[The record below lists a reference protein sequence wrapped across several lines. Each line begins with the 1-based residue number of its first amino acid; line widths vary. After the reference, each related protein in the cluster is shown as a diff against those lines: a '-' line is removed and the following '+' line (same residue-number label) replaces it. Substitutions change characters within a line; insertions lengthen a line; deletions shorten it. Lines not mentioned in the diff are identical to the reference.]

1 LAWVTAVSSAPART
15 APPPIGNAPPSP
27 AGPIDDSRLAEL
39 RPPPEVPLARSRQI
53 LAFSAREIEF
63 VFRWR
68 RELGEVF
75 RFHGIIP
82 GSPTITSHPDHARSL
97 FTANPKLVPSL
108 TAESPL
114 LPIVGANSVL
124 TANGARHLRQRKL
137 LLPPFH
143 GEAIQRYMASITDIA
158 EREIDGW
165 PVGRPVSLAP
175 KMQAITLDVITSGI
189 LGISGRPQPGTPE
202 HGLVETIKRLTRLST
217 TPLAKL
223 AEFRNLGHREA
234 VGLQR
239 RALAVI
245 NRHTYGLI
253 ERRRADPDLDGRE
266 DILSLIMRAQTED
279 GEALSDHEV
288 RDELLTLIL
297 AGFETT
303 ANSLAWSWERLV
315 RGPDAYAALRE
326 GVRSDEDA
334 DGHVERVILET
345 MRNRPVIPAV
355 GRRVQAPW
363 QLGDYGVPAGRPI
376 TVSVLL
382 VHHREDVYPDPFAYR
397 PDRWLA
403 RSGPSQDESADDS
416 PGRSVAKQPDDPGD
430 DQEGEAGR
438 RTVVK
443 QPDDPG
449 DDQKG
454 EAGRRTVV
462 KPGSY
467 EWIPFGGGTRRC
479 LGAALAMAEQRVV
492 LRAMARR
499 LDLAAVD
506 PEPER
511 AQHRNVT
518 MIPARGAR
526 VIIRAR
532 RS

>member
-1 LAWVTAVSSAPART
+1 VTAVSSASAST
-15 APPPIGNAPPSP
+15 APPLIGRASASP
-27 AGPIDDSRLAEL
+27 AGPLDERELGEL
-39 RPPPEVPLARSRQI
+39 RPPPEVPLARMQQV

-68 RELGEVF
+68 RVLGEVF
-75 RFHGIIP
+75 RFQGIIP
-82 GSPTITSHPDHARSL
+82 GGPTITSHPDHVRSL
-97 FTANPKLVPSL
+97 FTANPALVPSL

-114 LPIVGANSVL
+114 LPIVGPNSVL
-124 TANGARHLRQRKL
+124 TANGPRHLRQRKL

-143 GEAIQRYMASITDIA
+143 GAAIQRYMASITDIA
-158 EREIDGW
+158 EREIDSW
-165 PVGRPVSLAP
+165 PVGRPLALAP
-175 KMQAITLDVITSGI
+175 KMQAITLDVIASGI
-189 LGISGRPQPGTPE
+189 LGISGRPKPGTPE
-202 HGLVETIKRLTRLST
+202 RGLVETIKRLTRLST
-217 TPLAKL
+217 TRLAKL

-239 RALAVI
+239 RALSVI
-245 NRHTYGLI
+245 DRHTYALI
-253 ERRRADPDLDGRE
+253 SERRGAADLEERG
-266 DILSLIMRAQTED
+266 DILSMIMRAQTED

-315 RGPDAYAALRE
+315 RNPPAYDALRD
-326 GVRSDEDA
+326 GVRNERDA
-334 DGHVERVILET
+334 EGHVERVILET

-363 QLGDYGVPAGRPI
+363 RLGDFGVPAGRPI
-376 TVSVLL
+376 TVSILL

-397 PDRWLA
+397 PDRWLQ
-403 RSGPSQDESADDS
+403 RDTGEPDDS
-416 PGRSVAKQPDDPGD
+416 
-430 DQEGEAGR
+430 GE
-438 RTVVK
+438 T
-443 QPDDPG
+443 
-449 DDQKG
+449 
-454 EAGRRTVV
+454 GRRTVV
-462 KPGSY
+462 KPGTY

-499 LDLAAVD
+499 LDLEAVD

-518 MIPARGAR
+518 MIPSRGAR

-532 RS
+532 RP